1 MPAKDEKN
9 DASKLSA
16 AERAARYR
24 QYEYKANAS
33 LVIAAEKS
41 EKRNKE
47 PSGQPESLWGKI
59 DAKAFGDRVVADRRS
74 ELLRKEDASA
84 VEARKD
90 RQKRKKAP
98 LAVEGGGSVV
108 GKMNQRARD
117 VLGLNA
123 GDMQGQYRPKTRETR
138 AAYEVLLKAMQEQF
152 GEQPSDVL
160 RGAAEEV
167 LETLKQ
173 DGVTDRQK
181 KEEIESLIGEIEQ
194 EKFAKLVAVGKLIT
208 DFTSSQIGGDGSG
221 DINNNN
227 EDNGEQ
233 MDDDVGVAVEFE
245 ESDEEDDGS
254 DEDDRMNAETR
265 ELRSE
270 SDESDDDDDKDED
283 KDASDD
289 DNGDDDDEDEAA
301 LPSSKRHKQKQ
312 QIIVRPSEI
321 DAYYLQRLISNAF
334 NNTVSG
340 ATNTNNININNNS
353 NKQEEHEQKEGYDDD
368 DEKTDADAAK
378 MSEIAE
384 KALQALEAPDDRSRE
399 NELVRLLEYDKFD
412 LVKTLMQNRD
422 VIVWCTKLARAQSEQ
437 ERTDIEN
444 LMAND
449 TKGAR
454 ILSEM
459 KATRAS
465 ARERQENVEN
475 KIREEAKKLRL
486 DAAKRREKELGAS
499 AHRKVLELDALA
511 FHQGSRLMANTKCE
525 LPEGSFRTQK
535 KGYEEVHVPAMK
547 APPFAEDEKLRLI
560 EEIPEWA
567 RPAFKGMKS
576 LNRVQSK
583 VYETA
588 LLSPENMLLCAPTG
602 AGKTN
607 VAVLTICHEI
617 GKHRD
622 PETGQIDLTK
632 FKIVYVAPMKALVA
646 EVVGNLSERL
656 KDFGINV
663 RELTGDVS
671 MSAAE
676 IADTQIIVSTPEKWD
691 IITRK
696 SGDRAYTQ
704 LVSLLIVD
712 EVHLLH
718 DTRGPVLESII
729 ARTIRQV
736 EETRKHV
743 RFVGLSATLPNYDD
757 VAAFARVD
765 HGKGLFVF
773 DNSYRPCPLQSQF
786 IGITVKKPLQR
797 FQLMNEICYEKVD
810 EQAGQTQVMVF
821 VHSRKETHKTAKAL
835 RDMAIENETIG
846 KYVGT
851 DSATAEILRQESE
864 NVKSHELK
872 ELLRYG
878 FAIHHAGM
886 VRADRTLV
894 EELFADGHI
903 QVLVSTATLAWGVNL
918 PAHTVI
924 IKGTQVYNPEK
935 GGWDELSFQDVM
947 QMMGRA
953 GRPQFDT
960 FGEGIII
967 TQQTELQYYL
977 SLFNQQLPI
986 ESQLIAKLADSLNA
1000 EIVLGSIASVDDAV
1014 KWLGYTYLFVR
1025 MLRNPVLYGV
1035 PRSSVEDDPT
1045 LSSRRA
1051 DLIHSAAISLD
1062 KGGLIRYDKRGG
1074 GLQATDLGRI
1084 ASQYYVSH
1092 GTVKA
1097 FHEHLKPQMGDIEL
1111 CRLFSLAEEFKFVSV
1126 RQEEKIELATLAER
1140 VPIPVKESIEE
1151 PTAKINIL
1159 LQAYISNMSLEGFSL
1174 SADMVYITQSAG
1186 RLLRCIF
1193 EIVLK
1198 RGWAQLCEKSL
1209 NLCKMAGKKTWSSQ
1223 TPLRQFKAIP
1233 NDILMKIERKDVSWE
1248 QYFELTSQEIGEL
1261 IRFPKMGKAIH
1272 KFVHQFP
1279 RLDIQAHVQPITR
1292 STLKVDVVLTPDF
1305 VWDER
1310 FHSFVQGFWIMVEDN
1325 DGEKILHSEYF
1336 TLKYQNKDEE
1346 HSVSFTVPLLDPLP
1360 PQYFIRVTSDAWL
1373 GGDTVI
1379 PVSFKHLLLPE
1390 KFSAPTELLD
1400 LQPIPTREAKF
1411 NFTKL
1416 YKNTDAFQMLNPIQ
1430 TQTYQALTDSDE
1442 SVYISA
1448 PAGSGKSVCA
1458 ELAILKAMDTHGVE
1472 NARCVYC
1479 APIDDI
1485 AETKYADWKVKFE
1498 ERMGIPTC
1506 ILTGDVATDLKL
1518 LERSRVIISSAKN
1531 WDILS
1536 RRWKQ
1541 RKNVQKVKL
1550 FIADSLHLIG
1560 GAHGATIEVAC
1571 SRMRYVSVQKQREEE
1586 SKAPP
1591 IRILGMSAS
1600 VANAKDLAEWLG
1612 VNSKRQFNFAPSA
1625 RPTPLRL
1632 HVRGF
1637 DVVNYESRVQ
1647 AMSRPT
1653 YRAIKTHCENKEP
1666 SIVFAPTRKHA
1677 KQRALELLSFA
1688 LNDNDEG
1695 YFRNVPEDNEDL
1707 LEQLSEKIESDAGVK
1722 HALTYGIAVIHEGL
1736 SKVEKEALFLAF
1748 ECNACSTMICEAASV
1763 WSLRQKAKCVIV
1775 SGTQLYDAGGSSAAD
1790 YPVVDVLQMTAK
1802 CGRPGIDEHGTCV
1815 LMCSQAKKAYY
1826 SKFLHEPFP
1835 VESHLD
1841 HFLHDHFN
1849 AEIVTRTIE
1858 TKQDAVDYLTW
1869 TYYYRRLTRN
1879 PNYYNLTGTSHRH
1892 VSDALSELVESTL
1905 SDLEVSKCAQIE
1917 EDDDTGENEISPL
1930 NLGMIASYY
1939 YAQYTTVELFS
1950 ASLTAKTK
1958 LKGILEIVSGASE
1971 FDNVPIRPG
1980 ESEIIRRILNHSPIA
1995 MTNRKT
2001 NDPHVKTCA
2010 LLQAYLSRVVL
2021 PGDLARD
2028 LESILPTALRLLLA
2042 MVDVISSNG
2051 WLSPAMCA
2059 MELSQM
2065 LTQAMWDKDAG
2076 ILQLPHV
2083 TKSIALKAKDRD
2095 IESVYEILDA
2105 DEDVR
2110 NDVFAELSKKEL
2122 SDVAT
2127 AANRYPNVDCEHK
2140 VLNAQSI
2147 TTSTTIDVE
2156 VNVTREWEFGD
2167 SSEVLPPTYSA
2178 RYPIPREESWWVVI
2192 GDESENRLCAI
2203 KRVNLVK
2210 QAKVKLSYA
2219 APTAAGAKKY
2229 QLYFMCDS
2237 YVGADLEFE
2246 FNASI
2251 AEGDKD
2257 DDDDSDDDSDDS
2269 DADDDDKSIDDSKD
2283 MKE

>member
-1 MPAKDEKN
+1 MGVQDDEKTIG
-9 DASKLSA
+9 SA
-16 AERAARYR
+16 AERAARFR

-33 LVIAAEKS
+33 LVLQADKTE
-41 EKRNKE
+41 RRMHE
-47 PSGQPESLWGKI
+47 PSGMPESLWGRI
-59 DAKAFGDRVVADRRS
+59 DAKAFGDRVKTTNDDKIHAKKKKTKNAIDVKHSQDS
-74 ELLRKEDASA
+74 DAFA
-84 VEARKD
+84 TNATHK
-90 RQKRKKAP
+90 KRKKT
-98 LAVEGGGSVV
+98 GH
-108 GKMNQRARD
+108 KKD
-117 VLGLNA
+117 VLSSEMNFNSG
-123 GDMQGQYRPKTRETR
+123 YKPKTRETR
-138 AAYEVLLKAMQEQF
+138 AAYEVLLKSMTEQF

-167 LETLKQ
+167 LETLK
-173 DGVTDRQK
+173 DTSVNEKKR
-181 KEEIESLIGEIEQ
+181 KEEVESLVGELSE
-194 EKFAKLVAVGKLIT
+194 EKFAKLVAVGKMIT
-208 DFTSSQIGGDGSG
+208 DFTPAGQGEEG
-221 DINNNN
+221 NP
-227 EDNGEQ
+227 EYENGENEE

-245 ESDEEDDGS
+245 ESDEDDSDDDDDG
-254 DEDDRMNAETR
+254 DGGNRAELR

-270 SDESDDDDDKDED
+270 SEEEDSDDDDDKDEEEED
-283 KDASDD
+283 SDASDD
-289 DNGDDDDEDEAA
+289 SLGE
-301 LPSSKRHKQKQ
+301 PKKRHKKQ
-312 QIIVRPSEI
+312 HVIVRPSEI

-334 NNTVSG
+334 SG
-340 ATNTNNININNNS
+340 SSTATT
-353 NKQEEHEQKEGYDDD
+353 EEEKENDQ
-368 DEKTDADAAK
+368 TK

-422 VIVWCTKLARAQSEQ
+422 VILWCTKLSRAQSETEKQ
-437 ERTDIEN
+437 DIEN
-444 LMAND
+444 LMSND
-449 TKGAR
+449 SNGAL

-486 DAAKRREKELGAS
+486 DAQKRREKELGAS

-511 FHQGSRLMANTKCE
+511 FHQGSRLMANAKCE

-547 APPFAEDEKLRLI
+547 APPFADNEKLRPI

-576 LNRVQSK
+576 LNRVQSR

-617 GKHRD
+617 GKHLD
-622 PETGQIDLTK
+622 PDTGEIDLTK

-656 KDFGINV
+656 KDFGVNV

-671 MSAAE
+671 MSKAE
-676 IADTQIIVSTPEKWD
+676 IEDTQIIVSTPEKWD

-704 LVSLLIVD
+704 SVSLLIVD

-718 DTRGPVLESII
+718 DGRGPVLESII

-797 FQLMNEICYEKVD
+797 FQLMNEVCYEKVD

-821 VHSRKETHKTAKAL
+821 VHSRKETYKTAKAL

-846 KYVGT
+846 KYVGSDT
-851 DSATAEILRQESE
+851 ATAEILRQESE
-864 NVKSHELK
+864 NVKSNDLK

-967 TQQTELQYYL
+967 TQHTELQYYL

-986 ESQLIAKLADSLNA
+986 ESQFVAKLADSLNA

-1035 PRSSVEDDPT
+1035 PRSAVEDDPT

-1051 DLIHSAAISLD
+1051 DLVHSAALSLD
-1062 KGGLIRYDKRGG
+1062 KAGLIRYDKRGG

-1111 CRLFSLAEEFKFVSV
+1111 CRLFSLAEEFKFVTV

-1151 PTAKINIL
+1151 STAKINIL

-1279 RLDIQAHVQPITR
+1279 RMDIQAHVQPITR

-1305 VWDER
+1305 VWDQR
-1310 FHSFVQGFWIMVEDN
+1310 FHSFAQGFWIMVEDN

-1346 HSVSFTVPLLDPLP
+1346 HSVSFTVPLLDPIP

-1390 KFSAPTELLD
+1390 KFAAPTELLD
-1400 LQPIPTREAKF
+1400 LQPIPIREAQFGFAKMYS
-1411 NFTKL
+1411 KL
-1416 YKNTDAFQMLNPIQ
+1416 PQGDGFKLMNPIQ

-1442 SVYISA
+1442 SVYVSA

-1458 ELAILKAMDTHGVE
+1458 ELAILRAVETHGVE

-1485 AETKYADWKVKFE
+1485 AEARYADWKVKFE
-1498 ERMGIPTC
+1498 DTMGIPTC

-1518 LERSRVIISSAKN
+1518 LERSRVIVSSAKN

-1550 FIADSLHLIG
+1550 FIADALHLIG

-1571 SRMRYVSVQKQREEE
+1571 SRMRYVSVQKQREKEE
-1586 SKAPP
+1586 DEEEEGTKKDGKKSAPP
-1591 IRILGMSAS
+1591 IRILGLSAS

-1632 HVRGF
+1632 FVRGF

-1653 YRAIKTHCENKEP
+1653 YRAIKTHCEKKEP
-1666 SIVFAPTRKHA
+1666 AIVFAPTRKHA
-1677 KQRALELLSFA
+1677 KQRALELLSYA

-1695 YFRNVPEDNEDL
+1695 YFRNVSSEDENV

-1722 HALTYGIAVIHEGL
+1722 HAMTFGIAVIHEGL

-1748 ECNACSTMICEAASV
+1748 ECNACSLMICEAASV
-1763 WSLRQKAKCVIV
+1763 WTLRQKAKLVVV

-1802 CGRPGIDEHGTCV
+1802 CGRPGADEHGTCV
-1815 LMCSQAKKAYY
+1815 LMCSQPKKAYY

-1917 EDDDTGENEISPL
+1917 DDDETGENEISPL

-1939 YAQYTTVELFS
+1939 YAQYTTVELFA

-1971 FDNVPIRPG
+1971 FDSVPIRPG
-1980 ESEIIRRILNHSPIA
+1980 EAEIIRRVLNHSPIA

-2010 LLQAYLSRVVL
+2010 LLQAHLSRVAL

-2076 ILQLPHV
+2076 VLQLPHV
-2083 TKSIALKAKDRD
+2083 TKSIALKAKDKD
-2095 IESVYEILDA
+2095 VESVYELLDA
-2105 DEDVR
+2105 EDSVR
-2110 NDVFAELSKKEL
+2110 GDILSDLSKRQL
-2122 SDVAT
+2122 SDVAK

-2140 VLNAQSI
+2140 VTNASQIS
-2147 TTSTTIDVE
+2147 TSSTIDVE
-2156 VNVTREWEFGD
+2156 VNVSREWEFGD
-2167 SSEVLPPTYSA
+2167 SVSLLPPVNCS
-2178 RYPIPREESWWVVI
+2178 RYPIPREESWWVVV
-2192 GDESENRLCAI
+2192 GDEKDNRLCAI

-2210 QAKVKLSYA
+2210 SSKVKLSFASPSEEGKRKYA
-2219 APTAAGAKKY
+2219 
-2229 QLYFMCDS
+2229 LYFMCDS
-2237 YVGADLEFE
+2237 YLGADLEFE
-2246 FNASI
+2246 FDVAVAKGEDEEEEDDSS
-2251 AEGDKD
+2251 EEEDEDEDEKD
-2257 DDDDSDDDSDDS
+2257 DAGKEK
-2269 DADDDDKSIDDSKD
+2269 DAPDAVMKD
-2283 MKE
+2283 

>member
-1 MPAKDEKN
+1 MGVKRGDEN
-9 DASKLSA
+9 ESVGGA
-16 AERAARYR
+16 AERAARFR

-33 LVIAAEKS
+33 LVLQADKTERRAH
-41 EKRNKE
+41 E
-47 PSGQPESLWGKI
+47 PSGMPESLWGRI
-59 DAKAFGDRVVADRRS
+59 DAKAFGDRARHRDDDDDG
-74 ELLRKEDASA
+74 RKKKTKKTNDNDDAKSSKKGKKKKKNHLNA
-84 VEARKD
+84 ETGDDALEAFGGTFGK
-90 RQKRKKAP
+90 KRKR
-98 LAVEGGGSVV
+98 GSTEM
-108 GKMNQRARD
+108 KKKD
-117 VLGLNA
+117 VLSAEMNFNVG
-123 GDMQGQYRPKTRETR
+123 YKPKTRETK
-138 AAYEVLLKAMQEQF
+138 AAYEVLLKSMTEQF

-167 LETLKQ
+167 LETLK
-173 DGVTDRQK
+173 DDSMNERK
-181 KEEIESLIGEIEQ
+181 RKEEVESLVGELSE
-194 EKFAKLVAVGKLIT
+194 EKFAKLVAVGKMIT
-208 DFTSSQIGGDGSG
+208 DFTPAGEEANPD
-221 DINNNN
+221 
-227 EDNGEQ
+227 ENGENEE

-245 ESDEEDDGS
+245 ESDEDDS
-254 DEDDRMNAETR
+254 DDSDDEDGRNRAELR

-270 SDESDDDDDKDED
+270 SEDDSEDDGDDTKEEEEDSDD
-283 KDASDD
+283 SDD
-289 DNGDDDDEDEAA
+289 NDGEQEK
-301 LPSSKRHKQKQ
+301 KRRNKEHV
-312 QIIVRPSEI
+312 IIRPSEI

-334 NNTVSG
+334 SVSSTA
-340 ATNTNNININNNS
+340 ATT
-353 NKQEEHEQKEGYDDD
+353 EEEKENDQ
-368 DEKTDADAAK
+368 TK

-412 LVKTLMQNRD
+412 LVRTLMQNRD
-422 VIVWCTKLARAQSEQ
+422 VILWCTKLARAQSETEKQ
-437 ERTDIEN
+437 DIEN
-444 LMAND
+444 LMSND
-449 TKGAR
+449 SKGAF
-454 ILSEM
+454 ILTEM

-486 DAAKRREKELGAS
+486 DAQKRREKELGAS
-499 AHRKVLELDALA
+499 THRKVLELDALA
-511 FHQGSRLMANTKCE
+511 FHQGSRLMANAKCE

-547 APPFAEDEKLRLI
+547 APPFAENEKLRPI

-576 LNRVQSK
+576 LNRVQSR

-622 PETGQIDLTK
+622 PDTGEIDLTK

-656 KDFGINV
+656 KDFGVNV

-671 MSAAE
+671 MSKAE
-676 IADTQIIVSTPEKWD
+676 IEDTQIIVSTPEKWD

-704 LVSLLIVD
+704 SVSLLIAD

-718 DTRGPVLESII
+718 DGRGPVLESII

-797 FQLMNEICYEKVD
+797 FQLMNEVCYEKVD

-821 VHSRKETHKTAKAL
+821 VHSRKETYKTAKAL

-846 KYVGT
+846 KYVGSDT
-851 DSATAEILRQESE
+851 ATAEILRQESE
-864 NVKSHELK
+864 NVKSNELK

-967 TQQTELQYYL
+967 TQHTELQYYL

-986 ESQLIAKLADSLNA
+986 ESQFVSKLADSLNA

-1035 PRSSVEDDPT
+1035 PRSAVDDDPT

-1051 DLIHSAAISLD
+1051 DLVHSAALSLD
-1062 KGGLIRYDKRGG
+1062 KAGLIRYDKRGG

-1111 CRLFSLAEEFKFVSV
+1111 CRLFSLAEEFKFVTV

-1279 RLDIQAHVQPITR
+1279 RMDIQAHVQPITR
-1292 STLKVDVVLTPDF
+1292 STLKVDVILTPDF
-1305 VWDER
+1305 VWDQR
-1310 FHSFVQGFWIMVEDN
+1310 FHSFVQGFWIMIEDN

-1346 HSVSFTVPLLDPLP
+1346 HSVSFTVPLLDPIP

-1390 KFSAPTELLD
+1390 KFAAPTELLD
-1400 LQPIPTREAKF
+1400 LQPIPIREAKF
-1411 NFTKL
+1411 GFSKMYSKL
-1416 YKNTDAFQMLNPIQ
+1416 QGGGDGFKLLNPIQ
-1430 TQTYQALTDSDE
+1430 TQTYQTLTEFDE
-1442 SVYISA
+1442 NVYVSA

-1458 ELAILKAMDTHGVE
+1458 ELAILRAVATHGVE

-1479 APIDDI
+1479 APIEDI
-1485 AETKYADWKVKFE
+1485 AEARYADWKVKFE
-1498 ERMGIPTC
+1498 DIMGIPTC
-1506 ILTGDVATDLKL
+1506 ILTGDVPTDLKL
-1518 LERSRVIISSAKN
+1518 LERSRVIVSSAKN

-1550 FIADSLHLIG
+1550 FIADALHLIG

-1571 SRMRYVSVQKQREEE
+1571 SRMRYISVQKQREEE
-1586 SKAPP
+1586 DEEKDKKSPPP
-1591 IRILGMSAS
+1591 IRIVGLSAS

-1632 HVRGF
+1632 FVRGF

-1666 SIVFAPTRKHA
+1666 AIVFAPTRKHA
-1677 KQRALELLSFA
+1677 KQRALELLSYA

-1695 YFRNVPEDNEDL
+1695 YFRNVSAEDENV

-1722 HALTYGIAVIHEGL
+1722 HAMTFGIAVIHEGL
-1736 SKVEKEALFLAF
+1736 SKVEKQALFLAF
-1748 ECNACSTMICEAASV
+1748 ECNACSLMICEAASV
-1763 WSLRQKAKCVIV
+1763 WTLRQKAKLVVV

-1826 SKFLHEPFP
+1826 SKFLHESFP

-1917 EDDDTGENEISPL
+1917 EDDETGENEISPL

-1939 YAQYTTVELFS
+1939 YAQYTTVELFA

-1971 FDNVPIRPG
+1971 FDSVPIRPG
-1980 ESEIIRRILNHSPIA
+1980 EVEIIRRLLNHSPIA

-2010 LLQAYLSRVVL
+2010 LLQAHLSRVSL

-2076 ILQLPHV
+2076 VLQLPHV
-2083 TKSIALKAKDRD
+2083 TKSIALKAKDKD
-2095 IESVYEILDA
+2095 VESVYELLDA
-2105 DEDVR
+2105 DDSVREDILS
-2110 NDVFAELSKKEL
+2110 DLSKRQL
-2122 SDVAT
+2122 SDVAK

-2140 VLNAQSI
+2140 ITNASEI
-2147 TTSTTIDVE
+2147 STSSTIDVE
-2156 VNVTREWEFGD
+2156 VNVSREWEFGD
-2167 SSEVLPPTYSA
+2167 SVSLLPPVNCS

-2192 GDESENRLCAI
+2192 GDEKENRLCAI
-2203 KRVNLVK
+2203 KRVNVVK
-2210 QAKVKLSYA
+2210 SSKVKLSFA
-2219 APTAAGAKKY
+2219 SPSEEGARAY
-2229 QLYFMCDS
+2229 SLYFMCDS
-2237 YVGADLEFE
+2237 YLGADLEFE
-2246 FNASI
+2246 FDVSVAKGEDPSD
-2251 AEGDKD
+2251 EDESSSED
-2257 DDDDSDDDSDDS
+2257 DA
-2269 DADDDDKSIDDSKD
+2269 DADDEDTNEDADKAKDS
-2283 MKE
+2283 